1 MVFTNKRVKRLS
13 DRMKSLNP
21 KRIAAVVGGAA
32 LLATGL
38 AFAGPISFQNVPI
51 ISNSGQPLV
60 QIVVGT
66 LAKPSDGVAAANIAA
81 AIGNLAYTS
90 VPVTASVNMT
100 QAAKVLHAVIPSS
113 AKYSLTNQQVYFNE
127 STTAYISGTY
137 QFSTLIGSVINRGV
151 KTDQYG
157 ATKTLQSSSQF
168 TYPENTLI
176 TPLGVSMPSP
186 FTTASGVPFEYSV
199 SPSTT
204 GGGVSFSSFSS
215 GTNDNI
221 LRVTSSQLP
230 TLASN
235 QGANLES
242 EYLWLT
248 GMPVFDQGSNNNI
261 MQFNAT
267 NVGGAYQ
274 AVFASPIQFRASSG
288 GVNNAAITLFGQNWT
303 IINYKLPGATAFNST
318 AVPSSSNTVTSLD
331 TIAGGELSLASSLV
345 PETTVYVGQNVST
358 GPFTVQVADIGQPN
372 SNGISPAA
380 LKVYYNGVLYNTTA
394 VSSGTTQ
401 QFNDSGHNLYVKVYQ
416 TFAGLYA
423 YEKYAKIQLYSNVV
437 NVTSGNEFNSTYDK
451 GWNVDLLWTN
461 TTSTTSPGTPEALQS
476 IIVYNTTPTYLTP
489 GQSFNFIGKPAMW
502 KLTFEQPS
510 FGSGTYTPVTLSTSE
525 SGSVTY
531 VNPGSFS
538 ENITEPAQMLTVS
551 APSSLSNAFT
561 VGGTPSSSVTYDLL
575 PLVFNSIGTI
585 SSTDSI
591 TANVVVSGD
600 FAKQI
605 SSSHPLTVK
614 MKGLTPSNTMVTA
627 TNTITSNGISFIE
640 TFPSNIVE
648 LTNITVN
655 YVLPGMSITSNA
667 GNLIVTSPDEMYIRT
682 GQSNYN
688 LVTASGN
695 QVQFN
700 QNNGQRPP
708 FDLNLL
714 TTYAGVGNSWE
725 LFNYSMSEYP
735 VPANQTSTD
744 SFTVGIVNSSTANP
758 NSPFI
763 LNYSAEVGN
772 GISHD
777 NVTYTTNTQNAIQA
791 FDVAQGFYSEKG
803 SEVASISPS
812 AVTINFAR
820 GVDMLSFVVGPSNIT
835 AVANHYKVVGPVG
848 IGQPVPNVPN
858 VTVASVTANISVSD
872 VSGATVTGIS
882 NLTAIPSVSS
892 ATTPVLLKNLTTS
905 PLVVLNSTANPSS
918 NLILIGSGFVNGLSA
933 QVQAANNITFTPTS
947 APVLQAFGSN
957 RVLIA
962 GYYANQTSA
971 EANKFIQDLYA
982 SASTS

>member
-1 MVFTNKRVKRLS
+1 
-13 DRMKSLNP
+13 MKSLNP

-90 VPVTASVNMT
+90 VPVTASVNTT
-100 QAAKVLHAVIPSS
+100 QAAKGRSGCWLSS

-137 QFSTLIGSVINRGV
+137 SFSALIGSVFNRGV
-151 KTDQYG
+151 KTNQYG
-157 ATKTLQSSSQF
+157 ATKTLQSSSQY
-168 TYPENTLI
+168 TYPEEDVI
-176 TPLGVSMPSP
+176 SPSGVSMPSP
-186 FTTASGVPFEYSV
+186 FTTYGSVPFEYSV
-199 SPSTT
+199 TASTS
-204 GGGVSFSSFSS
+204 GGGVSFSSFSV

-230 TLASN
+230 ALASN
-235 QGANLES
+235 MGANLES

-261 MQFNAT
+261 NQFNLT

-274 AVFASPIQFRASSG
+274 AVFGNPIEFRSSSN
-288 GVNNAAITLFGQNWT
+288 GVNNAQLQLFGQNWT
-303 IINYKLPGATAFNST
+303 IINYMLPGTSAYNST
-318 AVPSSSNTVTSLD
+318 SGVKTTTSLD
-331 TIAGGELSLASSLV
+331 TVSGGGLSLASSLE
-345 PETTVYVGQNVST
+345 PEKTVYVGQNYST
-358 GPFTVQVADIGQPN
+358 GGAENFTVQVADIGQPN

-380 LKVYYNGVLYNTTA
+380 LKVYLNGALYNVSAVNPGTTA
-394 VSSGTTQ
+394 K
-401 QFNDSGHNLYVKVYQ
+401 FNDSGHNLYVKVYQ

-451 GWNVDLLWTN
+451 GWNIDLLWTN
-461 TTSTTSPGTPEALQS
+461 TSSTTSAGNAIALQS
-476 IIVYNTTPTYLTP
+476 IVVFNTTPTYLTP
-489 GQSFNFIGKPAMW
+489 GQSFGFIGNPKAY

-525 SGSVTY
+525 SNVKY
-531 VNPGSFS
+531 INPGSFG
-538 ENITEPAQMLTVS
+538 ENITEPVQMLTVS

-561 VGGTPSSSVTYDLL
+561 VGGVPSSSVTYDLI
-575 PLVFNSIGTI
+575 PLSFSSTASTSNALTVTGALSAATDFENQI
-585 SSTDSI
+585 SST
-591 TANVVVSGD
+591 
-600 FAKQI
+600 
-605 SSSHPLTVK
+605 HPLTIK
-614 MKGLTPSNTMVTA
+614 FQGLTTSNTLVTA
-627 TNTITSNGISFIE
+627 TNTLTSYSEPFTP
-640 TFPSNIVE
+640 TFPQSITE
-648 LTNITVN
+648 ITNITVS
-655 YVLPGMSITSNA
+655 YVLPEMTVSGTFGTGGSAALSYSAT
-667 GNLIVTSPDEMYIRT
+667 PDEMYLRS

-688 LVTASGN
+688 LITISGN

-700 QNNGQRPP
+700 QNNGQRPN
-708 FDLNLL
+708 FDMN
-714 TTYAGVGNSWE
+714 AEANFNPVGHSYE

-744 SFTVGIVNSSTANP
+744 SFTVGLVNSSSANP
-758 NSPFI
+758 TSPFI
-763 LNYSAEVGN
+763 LNYSAP
-772 GISHD
+772 ISGSIAHD
-777 NVTYTTNTQNAIQA
+777 NVTYTTNTQGSTVSLNA
-791 FDVAQGFYSEKG
+791 AQGFYSEKG
-803 SEVASISPS
+803 SEVASISPGS
-812 AVTINFAR
+812 VTINFAR
-820 GVDMLSFVVGPSNIT
+820 GVDMLNFVVSPYNIT
-835 AVANHYKVVGPVG
+835 AVSKNYKTVGPVG

-858 VTVASVTANISVSD
+858 VTVESVTANISVSNA
-872 VSGATVTGIS
+872 SGATVTGIS

-905 PLVVLNSTANPSS
+905 PLAVLNSTANPSS

-933 QVQAANNITFTPTS
+933 QLQASNNITFTPTS

-957 RVLIA
+957 RILIA
-962 GYYANQTSA
+962 GYSANQTTA